1 MVPPITPMLLPKS
14 RLENLTDILCANV
27 DKASEVKEKWMHLKI
42 GTLAHP
48 ISSVNDYWN
57 WPQYVNKNKHDR
69 ITLSKTRVGLVTG
82 TPCQEVLIP

>member
-1 MVPPITPMLLPKS
+1 MVPLLTSLLLPKS

-48 ISSVNDYWN
+48 ISSVNDY
-57 WPQYVNKNKHDR
+57 
-69 ITLSKTRVGLVTG
+69 
-82 TPCQEVLIP
+82 

>member
-48 ISSVNDYWN
+48 ISSVNDFRN
-57 WPQYVNKNKHDR
+57 WPQYVSKNKHD
-69 ITLSKTRVGLVTG
+69 
-82 TPCQEVLIP
+82 